1 MGLALLFIGSVIW
14 WLGRV
19 PDSHWTGL
27 WGRTRE
33 PERMMS

>member
-1 MGLALLFIGSVIW
+1 MAYALFGIW
-14 WLGRV
+14 FVLYWLGRV

-33 PERMMS
+33 REWVVS